1 MGDKDRRDHQK
12 LVQETGRFRL
22 SKEQEDTIS
31 VLMDGVDLTLEENV
45 ESTLELPQL
54 RSK

>member
-1 MGDKDRRDHQK
+1 MGDKDRHEHLL
-12 LVQETGRFRL
+12 LVRETGRFRL

-31 VLMDGVDLTLEENV
+31 MLLENSDLSLQENV